1 MAIQINGD
9 GTITGINVGG
19 LPNGIVDTDMLAA
32 NAVSSAKL
40 ASGVGGKVLQVIS
53 NVETDVVSLTNQQS
67 WTAVPGSDQ
76 NDNGSVFGIT
86 ITPTASTSKFLIN
99 FELYYA
105 GTSSDIASFK
115 WYRGSTQLT
124 KATNTGN
131 RVASGASAYY
141 HDNNSTNISPI
152 VATQT
157 LLDSPNTTSQI
168 IYAPYYYKYHSNTAY
183 LNRGQR
189 DIAGS
194 TYDTRCCSQLTVMEI
209 AA

>member
-1 MAIQINGD
+1 MSIQINGN
-9 GTITGINVGG
+9 GTITGISVGG

-40 ASGVGGKVLQVIS
+40 ASGVGGKLLQVIS

-67 WTAVPGSDQ
+67 WTVVPGTDQ
-76 NDNGSVFGIT
+76 NGSGSAFCIA
-86 ITPTASTSKFLIN
+86 ITPTTSTSKFLVN

-105 GTSSDIASFK
+105 GSANDVASFR
-115 WYRGSTQLT
+115 WQRGSTALT
-124 KATNTGN
+124 KGTNTGN
-131 RVASGASAYY
+131 RVSTGASAYY
-141 HDNNSTNISPI
+141 QENNGSNISP
-152 VATQT
+152 VLSSQT

-168 IYAPYYYKYHSNTAY
+168 IYAPYYYKYHNDTAY
-183 LNRGQR
+183 LNRSIR
-189 DIAGS
+189 DYEGS

>member
-1 MAIQINGD
+1 MAIQINGN
-9 GTITGINVGG
+9 GTITGISVGG

-40 ASGVGGKVLQVIS
+40 ASGVGGKVLQVIG
-53 NVETDVVSLTNQQS
+53 NVETDVVTLNNQQS
-67 WTAVPGSDQ
+67 WTAVPGTDQ
-76 NDNGSVFGIT
+76 SGSGSVFAIA

-105 GTSSDIASFK
+105 GTQNDVCSFK

-131 RVASGASAYY
+131 RVATGASANYEGS
-141 HDNNSTNISPI
+141 DSNNISP
-152 VATQT
+152 VVTTQT
-157 LLDSPNTTSQI
+157 LLDSPNTTSQV
-168 IYAPYYYKYHSNTAY
+168 IYAPYYYKYHSDNAY
-183 LNRGQR
+183 LNRSIR
-189 DIAGS
+189 DYEGS

>member
-9 GTITGINVGG
+9 GTITGISVGG

-53 NVETDVVSLTNQQS
+53 NVETDVVTLNNQQS
-67 WTAVPGSDQ
+67 WTVVPGTDQ
-76 NDNGSVFGIT
+76 NGSGSAFSIA

-105 GTSSDIASFK
+105 GTNSDVSSFRWQRD
-115 WYRGSTQLT
+115 STALT

-131 RVASGASAYY
+131 RVSTGASAFYEV
-141 HDNNSTNISPI
+141 DTSNNISP
-152 VATQT
+152 VLSSQT
-157 LLDSPNTTSQI
+157 LLDSPNTTSQV
-168 IYAPYYYKYHSNTAY
+168 IYAPYYYKYHSDNAY
-183 LNRGQR
+183 LNRSIR
-189 DIAGS
+189 DYEGS
-194 TYDTRCCSQLTVMEI
+194 TYDTRCCSQLTVMEV

>member
-9 GTITGINVGG
+9 GTITGISVGG

-53 NVETDVVSLTNQQS
+53 NVETDVVTLNNQQS
-67 WTAVPGSDQ
+67 WTVVPGTDQ
-76 NDNGSVFGIT
+76 NGSGSAFSIA

-105 GTSSDIASFK
+105 GTNSDVSSFRWQRD
-115 WYRGSTQLT
+115 STALT

-131 RVASGASAYY
+131 RVATGASAFYEV
-141 HDNNSTNISPI
+141 DTSNNISP
-152 VATQT
+152 VLSSQT
-157 LLDSPNTTSQI
+157 LLDSPNTTSQV
-168 IYAPYYYKYHSNTAY
+168 IYAPYYYKYHSDNAY
-183 LNRGQR
+183 LNRSIR
-189 DIAGS
+189 DYEGS
-194 TYDTRCCSQLTVMEI
+194 TYDTRCCSQLTVMEV